1 MTMTLEWINA
11 PLATLNT
18 GAKEQGLERQGQLT
32 KPPGSLGSL
41 EAMAVRLCAMQSVQK
56 PSVDNAQVVV
66 FAGDHGVAA
75 EGVSAFPQVVTGEMI
90 KNFSRGGAAIC
101 ALARQNNASFEVV
114 NLGTVVNLS
123 AMDNVV
129 DNTIMAGTSN
139 FSQQAAM
146 TIEQLSQAMQSGKAA
161 VERAA
166 ANGATLFIGGDM
178 GIANTTSAT
187 ALAAWA
193 TGQSVTALVGPGTGL
208 DAQGVTHKGQV
219 IEAALDKHE
228 DAMTSPIEALR
239 HVGGLEIAALTG
251 AYIRAA
257 QVGMPILVDGF
268 ITTSAAIL
276 AAKIQPDINMWMFFS
291 HASAEPGHQAMMASI
306 GADTILD
313 LGMRLGEG
321 SGAGVALSIL
331 KSACVT
337 HNEMATFSEAQ
348 VSEQPV
354 NGI

>member
-1 MTMTLEWINA
+1 MTLEWINA

-18 GAKEQGLERQGQLT
+18 SAKEQGLERQGQLT

-41 EAMAVRLCAMQSVQK
+41 EAMAVRLCAMQGVQK

-75 EGVSAFPQVVTGEMI
+75 EGVSAFPQVVTGEMV

-101 ALARQNNASFEVV
+101 ALARQNNAAFEVV
-114 NLGTVVNLS
+114 NLGTVVDLS
-123 AMDNVV
+123 AMENIV
-129 DNTIMAGTSN
+129 DNTIMAGTAN
-139 FSQQAAM
+139 FAQQAAM
-146 TIEQLSQAMQSGKAA
+146 TLEQLTQSLAAGKAA

-178 GIANTTSAT
+178 GIANTTAAT
-187 ALAAWA
+187 ALASWA
-193 TGQSVTALVGPGTGL
+193 TGQSVTSLVGPGTGL
-208 DAQGVTHKGQV
+208 DAQGVAHKGQV
-219 IEAALDKHE
+219 IEAALAKHA
-228 DAMTSPIEALR
+228 DAMTSPVEALR
-239 HVGGLEIAALTG
+239 HVGGLEIAALAG

-257 QVGMPILVDGF
+257 QVGMAILVDGF

-276 AAKIQPDINMWMFFS
+276 ASKIQPEITDWMFFA
-291 HASAEPGHQAMMASI
+291 HASAEPGHQAMMASV

-337 HNEMATFSEAQ
+337 HNEMATFAEAS
-348 VSEQPV
+348 VSEKPA
-354 NGI
+354 

>member
-1 MTMTLEWINA
+1 MTLEWINT

-18 GAKEQGLERQGQLT
+18 SAKEQGLERQAQLT

-41 EAMAVRLCAMQSVQK
+41 EAMAVRLCAMQGVQK
-56 PSVDNAQVVV
+56 PSVDSAQVVV
-66 FAGDHGVAA
+66 FGDHGVAA
-75 EGVSAFPQVVTGEMI
+75 EGVSAFPQVVTGEMV

-101 ALARQNNASFEVV
+101 ALARQNNAAFEVV
-114 NLGTVVNLS
+114 NLGTVVDLS
-123 AMDNVV
+123 TMENIV
-129 DNTIMAGTSN
+129 DNTIMAGTDN
-139 FSQQAAM
+139 FSQQPAM
-146 TIEQLSQAMQSGKAA
+146 TLAQLAQAMAAGKAA
-161 VERAA
+161 VDRAA
-166 ANGATLFIGGDM
+166 DNGVTLFIGGDM
-178 GIANTTSAT
+178 GIANTTAAT

-193 TGQSVTALVGPGTGL
+193 TGESVTALVGPGTGL
-208 DAQGVTHKGQV
+208 DAQGVAHKGQV
-219 IEAALDKHE
+219 IEAALAKHAS
-228 DAMTSPIEALR
+228 AMISPVDALR

-257 QVGMPILVDGF
+257 QVGMAILVDGF

-276 AAKIQPDINMWMFFS
+276 AAKIQPQITGWMFFA

-306 GADTILD
+306 GAETILD

-337 HNEMATFSEAQ
+337 HNEMATFAEAS
-348 VSEQPV
+348 VSEKPA
-354 NGI
+354 

>member
-1 MTMTLEWINA
+1 MTLEWINA

-18 GAKEQGLERQGQLT
+18 SAKELGLERQGQLT

-41 EAMAVRLCAMQSVQK
+41 EAMAVRLCAMQGVQK

-75 EGVSAFPQVVTGEMI
+75 EGVSAFPQVVTGEMV

-101 ALARQNNASFEVV
+101 ALARQNNAAFEVV
-114 NLGTVVNLS
+114 NLGTVVDLS
-123 AMDNVV
+123 AMENIV
-129 DNTIMAGTSN
+129 DNTIMAGTAN
-139 FSQQAAM
+139 FAQQAAM
-146 TIEQLSQAMQSGKAA
+146 TLEQLTQSLAAGKAA

-178 GIANTTSAT
+178 GIANTTAAT
-187 ALAAWA
+187 ALASWA
-193 TGQSVTALVGPGTGL
+193 TGQSVTSLVGPGTGL

-219 IEAALDKHE
+219 IEAALAKHA
-228 DAMTSPIEALR
+228 DAMTGPVEALR
-239 HVGGLEIAALTG
+239 HVGGLEIAALVG

-257 QVGMPILVDGF
+257 QVGMAILVDGF

-276 AAKIQPDINMWMFFS
+276 ASKIQPEITDWMFFA
-291 HASAEPGHQAMMASI
+291 HASAEPGHQAMMASV

-337 HNEMATFSEAQ
+337 HNEMATFAEAS
-348 VSEQPV
+348 VSEKPV
-354 NGI
+354 

>member
-1 MTMTLEWINA
+1 MTLEWINA

-18 GAKEQGLERQGQLT
+18 SAKEQGLERQGQLT

-41 EAMAVRLCAMQSVQK
+41 EAMAVRLCAMQGVQK

-75 EGVSAFPQVVTGEMI
+75 EGVSAFPQVVTGEMV

-101 ALARQNNASFEVV
+101 ALARQNNAAFEVV
-114 NLGTVVNLS
+114 NLGTVVDLS
-123 AMDNVV
+123 AMENIV
-129 DNTIMAGTSN
+129 DNAIMAGTAN
-139 FSQQAAM
+139 FAQQAAM
-146 TIEQLSQAMQSGKAA
+146 TLEQLTQSLAAGKAA
-161 VERAA
+161 VDRAA

-178 GIANTTSAT
+178 GIANTTAAT
-187 ALAAWA
+187 ALASWA
-193 TGQSVTALVGPGTGL
+193 TGQSVTSLVGPGTGL

-219 IEAALDKHE
+219 IEAALAKHD
-228 DAMTSPIEALR
+228 DAMTSPVEALR
-239 HVGGLEIAALTG
+239 HVGGLEIAALAG

-257 QVGMPILVDGF
+257 QVGMAILVDGF

-276 AAKIQPDINMWMFFS
+276 ASKIQPEITDWMFFA
-291 HASAEPGHQAMMASI
+291 HASAEPGHQAMMASV

-337 HNEMATFSEAQ
+337 HNEMATFAEAS
-348 VSEQPV
+348 VSEKPA
-354 NGI
+354 

>member
-1 MTMTLEWINA
+1 MTLEWINA

-18 GAKEQGLERQGQLT
+18 SAKEQGLERQGQLT

-41 EAMAVRLCAMQSVQK
+41 EAMAVRLCAMQGVQK

-75 EGVSAFPQVVTGEMI
+75 EGVSAFPQVVTGEMV

-101 ALARQNNASFEVV
+101 ALARQNNAAFEVV
-114 NLGTVVNLS
+114 NLGTVVDLS
-123 AMDNVV
+123 AMENIV
-129 DNTIMAGTSN
+129 DNTIMAGTAN
-139 FSQQAAM
+139 FAQQAAM
-146 TIEQLSQAMQSGKAA
+146 TLEQLTQSLAAGKAA
-161 VERAA
+161 VDRAA

-178 GIANTTSAT
+178 GIANTTAAT
-187 ALAAWA
+187 ALASWA
-193 TGQSVTALVGPGTGL
+193 TGQSVTSLVGPGTGL

-219 IEAALDKHE
+219 IETALAKHA
-228 DAMTSPIEALR
+228 DAMTSPVEALR
-239 HVGGLEIAALTG
+239 HVGGLEIAALVG
-251 AYIRAA
+251 AYIRSA
-257 QVGMPILVDGF
+257 QVGMAILVDGF

-276 AAKIQPDINMWMFFS
+276 ASKIQPEITDWMFFA
-291 HASAEPGHQAMMASI
+291 HASAEPGHQAMMASV

-337 HNEMATFSEAQ
+337 HNEMATFAEAS
-348 VSEQPV
+348 VSEKPV
-354 NGI
+354 

>member
-1 MTMTLEWINA
+1 MTLEWINA

-18 GAKEQGLERQGQLT
+18 SAKEQGLERQGQLT

-41 EAMAVRLCAMQSVQK
+41 EAMAVRLCAMQGVQK

-75 EGVSAFPQVVTGEMI
+75 EGVSAFPQVVTGEMV

-101 ALARQNNASFEVV
+101 ALARQNNAAFEVV
-114 NLGTVVNLS
+114 NLGTVVDLS
-123 AMDNVV
+123 AMENIV
-129 DNTIMAGTSN
+129 DNTIMAGTAN
-139 FSQQAAM
+139 FAQQAAM
-146 TIEQLSQAMQSGKAA
+146 TLEQLTQSLAAGKAA
-161 VERAA
+161 VDRAA

-178 GIANTTSAT
+178 GIANTTAAT
-187 ALAAWA
+187 ALASWA
-193 TGQSVTALVGPGTGL
+193 TGQSVTSLVGPGTGL

-219 IEAALDKHE
+219 IETALAKHA
-228 DAMTSPIEALR
+228 DAMTSPVEALR
-239 HVGGLEIAALTG
+239 HVGGLEIAALVG

-257 QVGMPILVDGF
+257 QVGMAILVDGF

-276 AAKIQPDINMWMFFS
+276 ASKIQPEITDWMFFA
-291 HASAEPGHQAMMASI
+291 HASAEPGHQAMMASV

-337 HNEMATFSEAQ
+337 HNEMATFAEAS
-348 VSEQPV
+348 VSEKPV
-354 NGI
+354 

>member
-1 MTMTLEWINA
+1 MTLEWINA

-18 GAKEQGLERQGQLT
+18 SAKEQGLERQGQLT

-41 EAMAVRLCAMQSVQK
+41 EAMAVRLCAMQGVQK

-75 EGVSAFPQVVTGEMI
+75 EGVSAFPQVVTGEMV

-101 ALARQNNASFEVV
+101 ALARQNNAAFEVV
-114 NLGTVVNLS
+114 NLGTVVDLS
-123 AMDNVV
+123 AMENIV
-129 DNTIMAGTSN
+129 DNTIMAGTAN
-139 FSQQAAM
+139 FAQQAAM
-146 TIEQLSQAMQSGKAA
+146 TLEQLTQSLAAGKAA
-161 VERAA
+161 VDRAA

-178 GIANTTSAT
+178 GIANTAAAT
-187 ALAAWA
+187 ALASWA
-193 TGQSVTALVGPGTGL
+193 TGQSVTSLVGPGTGL

-219 IEAALDKHE
+219 IEAALAKHA
-228 DAMTSPIEALR
+228 DAMTSPVEALR
-239 HVGGLEIAALTG
+239 HVGGLEIAALAG

-257 QVGMPILVDGF
+257 QVGMAILVDGF

-276 AAKIQPDINMWMFFS
+276 ASKIQPEITEWMFFA
-291 HASAEPGHQAMMASI
+291 HASAEPGHQAMMASV

-337 HNEMATFSEAQ
+337 HNEMATFAEAS
-348 VSEQPV
+348 VSEKPA
-354 NGI
+354 

>member
-1 MTMTLEWINA
+1 MMTLEWINA

-18 GAKEQGLERQGQLT
+18 SAKEQGLERQGQLT

-41 EAMAVRLCAMQSVQK
+41 EAMAVRLCAMQGVQK

-75 EGVSAFPQVVTGEMI
+75 EGVSAFPQVVTGEMV

-101 ALARQNNASFEVV
+101 ALARQNNAAFEVV
-114 NLGTVVNLS
+114 NLGTVVDLS
-123 AMDNVV
+123 AMENIV
-129 DNTIMAGTSN
+129 DNTIMAGTAN
-139 FSQQAAM
+139 FAQQAAM
-146 TIEQLSQAMQSGKAA
+146 TLEQLTQSLAAGKAA
-161 VERAA
+161 VDRAA

-178 GIANTTSAT
+178 GIANTTAAT
-187 ALAAWA
+187 ALASWA
-193 TGQSVTALVGPGTGL
+193 TGQSVTSLVGPGTGL

-219 IEAALDKHE
+219 IETALAKHA
-228 DAMTSPIEALR
+228 DAMTSPVEALR
-239 HVGGLEIAALTG
+239 HVGGLEIAALVG
-251 AYIRAA
+251 AYIRSA
-257 QVGMPILVDGF
+257 QVGMAILVDGF

-276 AAKIQPDINMWMFFS
+276 ASKIQPEITDWMFFA
-291 HASAEPGHQAMMASI
+291 HASAEPGHQAMMASV

-337 HNEMATFSEAQ
+337 HNEMATFAEAS
-348 VSEQPV
+348 VSEKPV
-354 NGI
+354 

>member
-1 MTMTLEWINA
+1 MTLEWINA

-18 GAKEQGLERQGQLT
+18 SAKELGLERQGQLT

-41 EAMAVRLCAMQSVQK
+41 EAMAVRLCAMQGVQK

-75 EGVSAFPQVVTGEMI
+75 EGVSAFPQVVTGEMV

-101 ALARQNNASFEVV
+101 ALARQNNAAFEVV
-114 NLGTVVNLS
+114 NLGTVVDLS
-123 AMDNVV
+123 AMENIV
-129 DNTIMAGTSN
+129 DNTIMAGTAN
-139 FSQQAAM
+139 FAQQAAM
-146 TIEQLSQAMQSGKAA
+146 TLEQLTQSLAAGKAA
-161 VERAA
+161 VDRAA

-178 GIANTTSAT
+178 GIANTTAAT
-187 ALAAWA
+187 ALASWA
-193 TGQSVTALVGPGTGL
+193 TGQSVTSLVGPGTGL

-219 IEAALDKHE
+219 IEAALAKHA
-228 DAMTSPIEALR
+228 DAMTGPVEALR
-239 HVGGLEIAALTG
+239 HVGGLEIAALVG

-257 QVGMPILVDGF
+257 QVGMAILVDGF

-276 AAKIQPDINMWMFFS
+276 ASKIQPEITDWMFFA
-291 HASAEPGHQAMMASI
+291 HASAEPGHQAMMASV

-337 HNEMATFSEAQ
+337 HNEMATFAEAS
-348 VSEQPV
+348 VSEKPV
-354 NGI
+354 